1 MNQLDPE
8 LAREI
13 HSHHAAGERYILDAL
28 DDEPRSSH
36 RARRTQAE
44 NARVA
49 DMPSTA
55 RDNFNH
61 ANATNQQNY

>member
-28 DDEPRSSH
+28 DDKPRSSH
-36 RARRTQAE
+36 CARRTQAE

-49 DMPSTA
+49 
-55 RDNFNH
+55 
-61 ANATNQQNY
+61 